1 MTRKIEQQMLA
12 AIREGRSWQS
22 GNTSVTFHASEHN
35 AGLCSVFL
43 HGNRIAIWDR
53 CYGTAT
59 AVNDTFRRWPTS
71 TTRSR
76 LRALGI
82 DASIKRGV
90 AMIGGKPV

>member
-1 MTRKIEQQMLA
+1 MTRKIEQQMIA

-22 GNTSVTFHASEHN
+22 GNTTVCGN
-35 AGLCSVFL
+35 AVSL
-43 HGNRIAIWDR
+43 HGHHIATILPD
-53 CYGTAT
+53 GTA
-59 AVNDTFRRWPTS
+59 NPNRETFRRWPTA

-90 AMIGGKPV
+90 AMVDGIPA